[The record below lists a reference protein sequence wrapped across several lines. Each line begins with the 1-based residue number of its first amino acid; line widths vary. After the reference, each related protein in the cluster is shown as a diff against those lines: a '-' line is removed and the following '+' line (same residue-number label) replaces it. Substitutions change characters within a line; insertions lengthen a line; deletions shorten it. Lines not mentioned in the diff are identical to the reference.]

1 MRWIFR
7 LVGLIV
13 VLAIVAAGSILMLP
27 GDRIARIAADQLGA
41 MTGREVRMQG
51 DTTVSFWPV
60 LGISTGPVT
69 IANADWAGE
78 APMFAADSL
87 KIGVEPQA
95 LFGGDIRITGLEAT
109 APAIRLVRAADGR
122 VNWELGIEGVA
133 PSGQG
138 TGDAPARSN
147 RLSLTLD
154 RALIT
159 NASVSITDNA
169 QGTSFR
175 LDGTDFDLRW
185 PDYEGTATF
194 DAVLRPAGT
203 AVRLSGHLDRVGD
216 FIDGAVSD
224 VAVTIGTQG
233 GEATFTGQVATAPE
247 ASGRLTAGLSD
258 TAGFLAALGL
268 TGVEVPRGLGRVAE
282 VQGTLSLS
290 REGRVSL
297 RDTVLQLDDNR
308 LTGAADIVLSG
319 ARPRLNVQLRAGALD
334 LSGLGASGGAGESG
348 TTTASERSVVQEG
361 WSKAPIDASALGLA
375 DGEVALVA
383 DSVDLGAL
391 KLGKLR
397 TLARLDRSRLVFDLR
412 ELRAYDGLITGEF
425 VMNNRS
431 GLSVGGKIAAD
442 DINLQT
448 LLRDAMDITRL
459 EGSAD
464 GEVQFLGVGQS
475 MHAIMNSLSGSGAFK
490 TGRGVISGFDLDR
503 LMRSGD
509 GTGGTTVFDTLQATF
524 TMDKGNLYNDDL
536 GLSLPRASATG
547 AGRVGLGARDIDY
560 VFTPRLLDGGGS
572 GLAIPVKIRGPW
584 ANPRI
589 TPDLE
594 AAIDLNFKEEKQE
607 LERKAREEVER
618 EVEKQLG
625 IERQEGQSLEDA
637 AKDALEKEL
646 ERGILKLFD

>member
-1 MRWIFR
+1 
-7 LVGLIV
+7 
-13 VLAIVAAGSILMLP
+13 
-27 GDRIARIAADQLGA
+27 Q
-41 MTGREVRMQG
+41 
-51 DTTVSFWPV
+51 
-60 LGISTGPVT
+60 
-69 IANADWAGE
+69 
-78 APMFAADSL
+78 
-87 KIGVEPQA
+87 
-95 LFGGDIRITGLEAT
+95 
-109 APAIRLVRAADGR
+109 
-122 VNWELGIEGVA
+122 
-133 PSGQG
+133 
-138 TGDAPARSN
+138 
-147 RLSLTLD
+147 
-154 RALIT
+154 
-159 NASVSITDNA
+159 
-169 QGTSFR
+169 
-175 LDGTDFDLRW
+175 
-185 PDYEGTATF
+185 
-194 DAVLRPAGT
+194 
-203 AVRLSGHLDRVGD
+203 
-216 FIDGAVSD
+216 
-224 VAVTIGTQG
+224 
-233 GEATFTGQVATAPE
+233 
-247 ASGRLTAGLSD
+247 
-258 TAGFLAALGL
+258 
-268 TGVEVPRGLGRVAE
+268 
-282 VQGTLSLS
+282 
-290 REGRVSL
+290 
-297 RDTVLQLDDNR
+297 
-308 LTGAADIVLSG
+308 
-319 ARPRLNVQLRAGALD
+319 
-334 LSGLGASGGAGESG
+334 SG
-348 TTTASERSVVQEG
+348 TTTTSERSVVQEG